1 MRKASTSLGS
11 LGLVPAGTWSLILPL
26 VALLAGVAVTS
37 APVEAAKKSAP
48 SAKLTQAQKDA
59 LRRRQQWLQ
68 SASRLKALH
77 KASAPKPTKVIHTRA
92 TWYGPGFHGRRTASG
107 ERFNQ
112 NAMTLA
118 SRHLP
123 MGTRVRVI
131 NLKTG
136 RASHARVN
144 DRGPFGLR
152 GVTADLSKGLAR
164 KIGLRGTGPIKIEVL
179 ARGS

>member
-1 MRKASTSLGS
+1 MRQASTSLGS

-26 VALLAGVAVTS
+26 AALAVGTAITT
-37 APVEAAKKSAP
+37 APADAAKKGGKSAG
-48 SAKLTQAQKDA
+48 LTQSQKDA
-59 LRRRQQWLQ
+59 LRRRQQWLR
-68 SASRLKALH
+68 SANRLRALH
-77 KASAPKPTKVIHTRA
+77 QAGAPRATKVIHTRA

-123 MGTRVRVI
+123 MGTRVRVV
-131 NLKTG
+131 NVKTG
-136 RASHARVN
+136 KASHARVN

-152 GVTADLSKGLAR
+152 GVTADLSKGLAH
-164 KIGLRGTGPIKIEVL
+164 KIGLRGTGPVKIEVL
-179 ARGS
+179 PRGH